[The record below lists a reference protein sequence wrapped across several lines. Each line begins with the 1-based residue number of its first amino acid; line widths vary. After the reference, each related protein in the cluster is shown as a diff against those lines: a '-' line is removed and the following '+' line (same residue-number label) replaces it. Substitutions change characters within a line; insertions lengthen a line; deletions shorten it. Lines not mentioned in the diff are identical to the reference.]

1 MVTYICNRCGHETKH
16 KGNFKNHLERK
27 NVCKPIL
34 ENISIEEVKFLYG
47 LVTEYNTTQ
56 NDPKTT
62 QNDPKMFKK
71 KLNKRPKTT
80 QNDPKTTQ
88 KQPKTT
94 HFEQKTTQNNPFLKS
109 CDFCLKSFKRPWHLK
124 RHLNTCKGK
133 QSYELDLL
141 NIQQKK
147 IIELEKKLEEQKTG
161 LSNNTIINNNVSN
174 INNINNSRNIII
186 NNYGEENI
194 KHLTNEYFANIL
206 QGAFMAV
213 PNLIKQIHFDPE
225 HPENH
230 NIKITNKKEPYLKI
244 MKDNKWQYVDKKTEL
259 IDIIDSK
266 YFLLKER
273 YYNLLEKKKY
283 KLNEEQK
290 AQIDKFI
297 DKYEEEDKQILLNLI
312 NKTELILL
320 NN

>member
-1 MVTYICNRCGHETKH
+1 MVTYICNRCGYVNKH
-16 KGNFKNHLERK
+16 KGNFKNHLNRK
-27 NVCKPIL
+27 NICKPLL
-34 ENISIEEVKFLYG
+34 EDISIEEVKFLYG
-47 LVTEYNTTQ
+47 LIYDSKTTQ

-62 QNDPKMFKK
+62 QNDPK
-71 KLNKRPKTT
+71 TT
-80 QNDPKTTQ
+80 QNDPKR
-88 KQPKTT
+88 PKITKK
-94 HFEQKTTQNNPFLKS
+94 KTKIIKNNQLMKS
-109 CDFCLKSFKRPWHLK
+109 CEFCLKSFKRPWHLK

-133 QSYELDLL
+133 HNYELDLL

-147 IIELEKKLEEQKTG
+147 IIELEKKIEEQKIS
-161 LSNNTIINNNVSN
+161 LVNNTIINNNVSNVSNVNNINN

-213 PNLIKQIHFDPE
+213 PNLIKQIHFDPN

-230 NIKITNKKEPYLKI
+230 NIKITNKKEPYVKI

-273 YYNLLEKKKY
+273 YYKLLEKKKY
-283 KLNEEQK
+283 KLNEQQK
-290 AQIDKFI
+290 TQIDKFI
-297 DKYEEEDKQILLNLI
+297 DKYEEDDKQILLNLI